1 MAGSSVEAR
10 DSDGGATGAGPQAKK
25 LRINLSNER
34 TSVGVLGGGAWGT
47 ALAIHCAQMGHQ
59 TWLWSRNQQVVES
72 INTQH
77 ENTVYLKGFQCPK
90 ELIASTDKKA
100 VVEQAELVLMVI
112 PTPFV
117 TEALGLKNPPP
128 PLFCSLLFTCPSI
141 HCSSLPTHSA
151 MQPHFPAPCLGA
163 FCLPLLFA
171 ASVSTFPLFFAPFHK
186 SIHPPIHSCMGSTPW
201 HRRQPQ
207 EASCRLHNLPNCTRM
222 LLPLTPKGGSV
233 AAFAAAVEDIASRLD
248 PKRHIMVSCTK
259 GILND
264 TLETVDEI
272 LHRVLPPPFHGR
284 LAFLSGP
291 SFAAEV
297 ARGLPSAVT
306 IAAREEEVAMHVQ
319 LMLSTA
325 RFRCYRTNDVTGV
338 ELGGALKNVLAIA
351 CGISDGLQ
359 FGNNCRAALIT
370 RGNNEIQRLALAKG
384 ASPHTM
390 AGLSGVGDLV
400 LTCTADL
407 SRNRT
412 VGLRLGKGE
421 KLTDI
426 IASMTAV
433 AEGVLTSRSA
443 DALASKM
450 GVDCPIINGIF
461 RVIHGGADPAAV
473 TEEVMS
479 RELRFEV
486 DDDLAHT
493 LS

>member
-117 TEALGLKNPPP
+117 TEAL
-128 PLFCSLLFTCPSI
+128 
-141 HCSSLPTHSA
+141 
-151 MQPHFPAPCLGA
+151 
-163 FCLPLLFA
+163 
-171 ASVSTFPLFFAPFHK
+171 
-186 SIHPPIHSCMGSTPW
+186 
-201 HRRQPQ
+201 
-207 EASCRLHNLPNCTRM
+207 
-222 LLPLTPKGGSV
+222 
-233 AAFAAAVEDIASRLD
+233 EDIASRLD

>member
-1 MAGSSVEAR
+1 
-10 DSDGGATGAGPQAKK
+10 
-25 LRINLSNER
+25 
-34 TSVGVLGGGAWGT
+34 
-47 ALAIHCAQMGHQ
+47 
-59 TWLWSRNQQVVES
+59 
-72 INTQH
+72 
-77 ENTVYLKGFQCPK
+77 
-90 ELIASTDKKA
+90 
-100 VVEQAELVLMVI
+100 VEQAELVLMVI

-325 RFRCYRTNDVTGV
+325 RFRCYRTNDVTGCPPPLTIV
-338 ELGGALKNVLAIA
+338 GYRRNLAA
-351 CGISDGLQ
+351 
-359 FGNNCRAALIT
+359 RAALPSPLLL
-370 RGNNEIQRLALAKG
+370 QLSKLPLPYLQPS
-384 ASPHTM
+384 ASHGERM
-390 AGLSGVGDLV
+390 GL
-400 LTCTADL
+400 
-407 SRNRT
+407 
-412 VGLRLGKGE
+412 
-421 KLTDI
+421 
-426 IASMTAV
+426 
-433 AEGVLTSRSA
+433 
-443 DALASKM
+443 LASK
-450 GVDCPIINGIF
+450 GHVPE
-461 RVIHGGADPAAV
+461 ATPAANLMPRPQRPPWLGAAP
-473 TEEVMS
+473 TCCRSGARGSPEE
-479 RELRFEV
+479 RAGHRLRH
-486 DDDLAHT
+486 L
-493 LS
+493 